1 MSNRL
6 LLSLAAVSI
15 VLAIAGATLLQ
26 AEEPSPSPSV
36 QAPQRPTPRTIVAS
50 PSTQT
55 PPKAPEQP
63 FQATPREV
71 FDDEAADQAR
81 QVLIADRIDAL
92 DLNIEEARAN
102 GDHAYADAL
111 ERRIEALEDRAEE
124 GSEVP

>member
-1 MSNRL
+1 
-6 LLSLAAVSI
+6 
-15 VLAIAGATLLQ
+15 
-26 AEEPSPSPSV
+26 
-36 QAPQRPTPRTIVAS
+36 VAS

-55 PPKAPEQP
+55 PPTTPEQP

-92 DLNIEEARAN
+92 DLDIEDARVR

-124 GSEVP
+124 GFEVP